1 MFLNRKYAE
10 QKAIQASARE
20 LFFSRRSNK
29 MEGIYNDIMIR
40 RFAPEDFQE
49 IVEIEEEAF
58 SEHNSLVYMN
68 FYEMVGDG
76 FLVAEQDEKVV
87 GYVVGYRSAENE
99 GHIFSVGVK
108 KEYRG
113 RGIGTELIH
122 AICDIFVANC
132 LKYARLEVRNSNT
145 SAQKLY
151 RSLGFVPCW
160 TEKKYYS
167 DGEDGM
173 VMKMHL
179 RPYRLLISK
188 QKYLEP
194 VFSNNELVT
203 TIRGPISYYR

>member
-1 MFLNRKYAE
+1 
-10 QKAIQASARE
+10 
-20 LFFSRRSNK
+20 
-29 MEGIYNDIMIR
+29 MIR
-40 RFAPEDFQE
+40 QFAPEDFQE

-76 FLVAEQDEKVV
+76 FLVAEREGKVV

-122 AICDIFVANC
+122 AMCDIFVANG
-132 LKYARLEVRNSNT
+132 LKYARLEVRISNT
-145 SAQKLY
+145 GAQKLY
-151 RSLGFVPCW
+151 RSIGFIPCW

-179 RPYRLLISK
+179 HPYRLLGLKTKIPRTHILGQRILNYYK
-188 QKYLEP
+188 GPYQL
-194 VFSNNELVT
+194 L
-203 TIRGPISYYR
+203 PISLMTEFMESLI